1 MAGRSA
7 AACAGAEGSGRR
19 CSPAG
24 APAPAA
30 RRPLAPL
37 PIAEPAPT
45 VRAPMSNSRN
55 NRVMVEGVGARVVR
69 GPDWK
74 WGKQDGGE
82 GHVGTVRSFESP
94 EEVVV
99 VWDNGTA
106 ANYRCSGAYDL
117 RILDSAPTGIKHDG
131 TMCDTCRQ
139 QPIIGIRWK
148 CAECTNY
155 DLCTVCY
162 HGDKHHLRH
171 RFYRITTPGS
181 ERVLLESRRKSKKI
195 TARGIFAGARV
206 VRGVDWQWE
215 DQDGGNGRRG
225 KVTEIQDWS
234 ASSPHS
240 AAYVLW
246 DNGAKNLYRVG
257 FEGMSDLKCVQD
269 AKGGSFYRDHCPVL
283 GEQNGNRNP
292 GGLQIGDLV
301 NIDLDL
307 EIVQSLQHGH
317 GGWTDGMFETLT
329 TTGTVCGIDED
340 HDIVVQYPSGNRWTF
355 NPAVLTKANIVRS
368 GDAAQGAEGGTS
380 QFQVGDLVQVCY
392 DLERIKLLQRGHGE
406 WAEAML
412 PTLGK
417 VGRVQQ
423 IYSDSDLKVEVC
435 GTSWT
440 YNPAA
445 VSKVAPAGSAISN
458 ASGERLSQLL
468 KKLFET
474 QESGDLNEEL
484 VKAAA
489 NGDVAKVEDLLKRP
503 DVDVNGQ
510 CAGHTAMQAAS
521 QNGHVDILKLLLK
534 QNVDVEAEDK
544 DGDRAVHHAAFGD
557 EGAVIE
563 VLHRGSADLN
573 ARNKRRQTPL
583 HIAVNKGH
591 LQVVKTLLDFG
602 CHPSLQDSEGD
613 TPLHD
618 AISKKRD
625 DILAV
630 LLEAGA
636 DVTITNNNG
645 FNALHHAALR
655 GNPSAMRV
663 LLSKLPRPWIVD
675 EKKDDGYTAL
685 HLAAL
690 NNHVEVAELLV
701 HQGNANLDIQNVNQ
715 QTALHLAVE
724 RQHTQIVRLLVRA
737 GAKLDIQ
744 DKDGDTPLHEAL
756 RHHTLSQLRQL
767 QDMQDVGKVDAAWEP
782 SKNTL
787 IMGLGTQ
794 GAEKKSAASIACF
807 LAANGAD
814 LSIRNKKGQ
823 SPLDLCPDP
832 SLCKA
837 LAKCHKEKVSGQVGS
852 RSPSMISNDSETL
865 EECMVCSDM
874 KRDTLFGPCG
884 HIATCSLCSPRVKKC
899 LICKEQVQSRTKIE
913 ECVVCSDKKA
923 AVLFQPCGHM
933 CACENCASLMK
944 KCVQCRAVVERRVP
958 FITCCGGKSSED
970 PSDEISSGN
979 IPVLQKDKDN
989 TNVNADV
996 QKLQQQLQDIKEQT
1010 MCPVC
1015 LDRLKNMIFLCGHGT
1030 CQLCGDRMSECPI
1043 CRKAIERRILLY

>member
-1 MAGRSA
+1 
-7 AACAGAEGSGRR
+7 
-19 CSPAG
+19 
-24 APAPAA
+24 
-30 RRPLAPL
+30 
-37 PIAEPAPT
+37 
-45 VRAPMSNSRN
+45 MSNSRN

-445 VSKVAPAGSAISN
+445 VSKVASAGSAISN

-503 DVDVNGQ
+503 DVD
-510 CAGHTAMQAAS
+510 MAADES
-521 QNGHVDILKLLLK
+521 GMVHRSRLQRGLFFIELHEIILKINFVFYK
-534 QNVDVEAEDK
+534 ENSDK

-899 LICKEQVQSRTKIE
+899 LLCKEQVQSRTKIE

-958 FITCCGGKSSED
+958 FIMCCGGKSAED
-970 PSDEISSGN
+970 ATDDISSGN

>member
-1 MAGRSA
+1 
-7 AACAGAEGSGRR
+7 
-19 CSPAG
+19 
-24 APAPAA
+24 
-30 RRPLAPL
+30 
-37 PIAEPAPT
+37 
-45 VRAPMSNSRN
+45 MSNSRN

-368 GDAAQGAEGGTS
+368 GDAAQGAEGGAS

-445 VSKVAPAGSAISN
+445 VSKVASAGSAISN
-458 ASGERLSQLL
+458 ASG
-468 KKLFET
+468 
-474 QESGDLNEEL
+474 
-484 VKAAA
+484 
-489 NGDVAKVEDLLKRP
+489 
-503 DVDVNGQ
+503 VNGQ

-534 QNVDVEAEDK
+534 QNVDVEAED
-544 DGDRAVHHAAFGD
+544 
-557 EGAVIE
+557 
-563 VLHRGSADLN
+563 
-573 ARNKRRQTPL
+573 
-583 HIAVNKGH
+583 
-591 LQVVKTLLDFG
+591 
-602 CHPSLQDSEGD
+602 SEGD

-636 DVTITNNNG
+636 D
-645 FNALHHAALR
+645 
-655 GNPSAMRV
+655 
-663 LLSKLPRPWIVD
+663 
-675 EKKDDGYTAL
+675 
-685 HLAAL
+685 
-690 NNHVEVAELLV
+690 
-701 HQGNANLDIQNVNQ
+701 GNANLDIQNVNQ

-837 LAKCHKEKVSGQVGS
+837 LAKCHKEKVSGHVGS

-958 FITCCGGKSSED
+958 FIMCCGGKSAED
-970 PSDEISSGN
+970 ATDDISSGN

>member
-1 MAGRSA
+1 
-7 AACAGAEGSGRR
+7 
-19 CSPAG
+19 
-24 APAPAA
+24 
-30 RRPLAPL
+30 
-37 PIAEPAPT
+37 
-45 VRAPMSNSRN
+45 MSNSRN

-412 PTLGK
+412 P
-417 VGRVQQ
+417 
-423 IYSDSDLKVEVC
+423 
-435 GTSWT
+435 
-440 YNPAA
+440 
-445 VSKVAPAGSAISN
+445 
-458 ASGERLSQLL
+458 
-468 KKLFET
+468 
-474 QESGDLNEEL
+474 
-484 VKAAA
+484 
-489 NGDVAKVEDLLKRP
+489 
-503 DVDVNGQ
+503 VNGQ

-958 FITCCGGKSSED
+958 FIMCCGGKSSED
-970 PSDEISSGN
+970 STDDISSGN

>member
-1 MAGRSA
+1 
-7 AACAGAEGSGRR
+7 
-19 CSPAG
+19 
-24 APAPAA
+24 
-30 RRPLAPL
+30 
-37 PIAEPAPT
+37 
-45 VRAPMSNSRN
+45 MSNSRN

-195 TARGIFAGARV
+195 TARGIFTGARV

-215 DQDGGNGRRG
+215 DQDGGNARRG

-269 AKGGSFYRDHCPVL
+269 SKGGSFYRDHCPVL

-355 NPAVLTKANIVRS
+355 NPAVLTKANVVRS
-368 GDAAQGAEGGTS
+368 GDGVQGAEGGAS

-445 VSKVAPAGSAISN
+445 VSKVASAGSAISN
-458 ASGERLSQLL
+458 YNASEANCKRLSQLL

-701 HQGNANLDIQNVNQ
+701 HQGTANLDIQNVNQ

-724 RQHTQIVRLLVRA
+724 RQHTQILLVRA

-767 QDMQDVGKVDAAWEP
+767 QDMQDVGKVDTAWEP
-782 SKNTL
+782 SKNTV
-787 IMGLGTQ
+787 IDNGIGYS

-814 LSIRNKKGQ
+814 LGIRNKKGQ

-837 LAKCHKEKVSGQVGS
+837 LAKCHKEKISGQVGS

-899 LICKEQVQSRTKIE
+899 LICKDHVQSRTKIE

-958 FITCCGGKSSED
+958 FIMCCGGKGTED
-970 PSDEISSGN
+970 TIDDISDGN
-979 IPVLQKDKDN
+979 ISVLQKDKDN